1 MIIILYIY
9 KIIKFSRMK
18 YFFLIVTIIFFSCNE
33 GVKQKTE
40 KEKEI
45 KVKPVIRNLKLIEEI
60 NKAFD
65 TILIKNKFN
74 GQILIEKDGEI
85 IIEQCV
91 GVTNIKD
98 TNKIKPETQF
108 HIASVSKTFT
118 GMLTLK
124 LHEEG
129 KLNFKDSVTKYL
141 PLFPYKNVTINQ
153 LLSHTS
159 ILPDYANFI
168 NIDKI
173 DLLKILKRKDITA
186 LDKNETKYFN
196 NQDILD
202 FIIKFKPSPE
212 SNPKFEFHYCNT
224 NYVIL
229 ALIIEKITNQDFPTV
244 LENYIFKKYDLKNTF
259 VFNLKTIDK
268 YIPSYK
274 ENNVQYGIEPF
285 DLIYGDKNIYSTTR
299 DLLKWDKILK
309 SNDFL
314 KKETLDI
321 AYEPKSNLTK
331 DLKTYGFGW
340 RILVPKN
347 EDKIIYHNGWW
358 HGNNSAFV
366 RLIKENAVVIILG
379 NKYNNAIYA
388 DKPFIDILRKY

>member
-1 MIIILYIY
+1 
-9 KIIKFSRMK
+9 
-18 YFFLIVTIIFFSCNE
+18 
-33 GVKQKTE
+33 
-40 KEKEI
+40 
-45 KVKPVIRNLKLIEEI
+45 
-60 NKAFD
+60 
-65 TILIKNKFN
+65 
-74 GQILIEKDGEI
+74 
-85 IIEQCV
+85 
-91 GVTNIKD
+91 
-98 TNKIKPETQF
+98 
-108 HIASVSKTFT
+108 
-118 GMLTLK
+118 MLTLK

-129 KLNFKDSVTKYL
+129 KLNFKDSVIKYL

-186 LDKNETKYFN
+186 LNKNETKYFN

-331 DLKTYGFGW
+331 DFKTYGFGW